1 MSSLI
6 GKSRK
11 PKFELHLKIYDLNN
25 VPLVNGNSYIKWHLS
40 HSMHADHRGRTGKCP
55 IANHRV
61 DYDFGRIVPSIR
73 ISIDKSNM
81 LSECPFELEILQEF
95 AVAEKITLG
104 HIKLNL
110 SEFVEE
116 SEPYSRDALSPPRI
130 RKQSTGGSSISLS
143 SNRRTS
149 SESRPA
155 QEGIVRRYL
164 MQDSKINSTL
174 KIGILMIQIDGD
186 RNFAAPSLKTA
197 PVFGGITGFMDPNQI
212 EDDTGPLP
220 SFSKNRDN
228 AEVQDLYRRTL
239 AASWSKQPAQLP
251 ADECI
256 EDIFAGGNGWKAP
269 KTGSSKRELSSSNT
283 DPEDLEIDDLGNSG
297 TLRPSDFRRL
307 GLSNHRRHPSAS
319 SDKSVSTVTGGG
331 HHRDSPSPRKSHTPL
346 NSRLSSHDEGHHAV
360 RSSRSDS
367 IASLVPT
374 LGSSSGT
381 ENGRGET
388 SYKHQREVN
397 EDELRDDFVAWQLP
411 GQESLTGLKWP
422 LKCK

>member
-40 HSMHADHRGRTGKCP
+40 HSMHAEHRGRTGKCP
-55 IANHRV
+55 IANHKV
-61 DYDFGRIVPSIR
+61 DYDFSRIVPSIR
-73 ISIDKSNM
+73 ISIDKNNM
-81 LSECPFELEILQEF
+81 LSECPFELEVLQEF
-95 AVAEKITLG
+95 ALTEKITLG

-116 SEPYSRDALSPPRI
+116 SEPYSRDVLSPPRI
-130 RKQSTGGSSISLS
+130 RKQSTGGSSISISS
-143 SNRRTS
+143 SNRRAS

-155 QEGIVRRYL
+155 QEGIIRRYL

-174 KIGILMIQIDGD
+174 KIGILMVQIDGD
-186 RNFAAPSLKTA
+186 RNFAAPSLRTA
-197 PVFGGITGFMDPNQI
+197 PVFGGIAGFMDPNQI
-212 EDDTGPLP
+212 EDETGPMP

-256 EDIFAGGNGWKAP
+256 EDIFSGGNGWKAP
-269 KTGSSKRELSSSNT
+269 KMGSAKRDTSSSNT
-283 DPEDLEIDDLGNSG
+283 DPDDLENDDLGNNG

-307 GLSNHRRHPSAS
+307 GISNHRRHHSAS
-319 SDKSVSTVTGGG
+319 SDRSVSTVTGGG
-331 HHRDSPSPRKSHTPL
+331 HHRNSPSPRKSHTPL
-346 NSRLSSHDEGHHAV
+346 NSRQSSRLDEDHHAV

-367 IASLVPT
+367 MASLVPT

-381 ENGRGET
+381 ENNGRAEM
-388 SYKHQREVN
+388 SYKHQREVG
-397 EDELRDDFVAWQLP
+397 EDELRDNFVAWHLP
-411 GQESLTGLKWP
+411 GQEGLAA
-422 LKCK
+422 

>member
-1 MSSLI
+1 MHLPTV

-40 HSMHADHRGRTGKCP
+40 HSMHADHRGRTSKCP
-55 IANHRV
+55 IANHKV
-61 DYDFGRIVPSIR
+61 DYNFSKIVPSIR
-73 ISIDKSNM
+73 ISIDKNNM

-104 HIKLNL
+104 QIKLNL

-116 SEPYSRDALSPPRI
+116 SEPYSRDAISPPKI
-130 RKQSTGGSSISLS
+130 RKQSTGGSSISLTN
-143 SNRRTS
+143 SNRRAS

-155 QEGIVRRYL
+155 QEGIIRRYL

-174 KIGILMIQIDGD
+174 KIGILMVQIDGD
-186 RNFAAPSLKTA
+186 RNFVAPPLKTA
-197 PVFGGITGFMDPNQI
+197 PVFGGIGGFMDPNHI
-212 EDDTGPLP
+212 EDETGPVP
-220 SFSKNRDN
+220 SFSKSRDN

-269 KTGSSKRELSSSNT
+269 KTGSSKRDTSSSNT
-283 DPEDLEIDDLGNSG
+283 DPDDLDNDGLGNNG

-307 GLSNHRRHPSAS
+307 GISSHRRQLSAS
-319 SDKSVSTVTGGG
+319 SDRSVSTVTGGV
-331 HHRDSPSPRKSHTPL
+331 RSRNSPSPRKSRTPL
-346 NSRLSSHDEGHHAV
+346 NSRQSSHLDEDHHAV

-367 IASLVPT
+367 MASLVPT

-381 ENGRGET
+381 EHNGRGEM
-388 SYKHQREVN
+388 SYKHQREVG
-397 EDELRDDFVAWQLP
+397 EDELRDNFVAWHLP
-411 GQESLTGLKWP
+411 GQEGLAA
-422 LKCK
+422 